1 MSILLLKSRS
11 YLWLKISVIN
21 LLIVSILG
29 VTLRYK
35 IAFALPFIDQKSLLH
50 GHSHFAFTG
59 WITQAL
65 LALLVLHLSKR
76 FEKDMFVKYRWIL
89 ILNLISAYGMLIAFP
104 IQGYGAVSISFSV
117 LSIFASYFFVWTYW
131 KDLNKTNPHPSK
143 LWLRASL
150 VFYAISSL
158 GAFSLAVMMATHSVQ
173 QHWYLGSVYFFLHF
187 QYNGW
192 FFFAAVGLFIGTF
205 IRMGIPADKLKSIFI
220 LFAGACIP
228 AYFLSILWAEIPMW
242 VYILTVIA
250 AIGQVVGWFWL
261 VKLIWPK
268 LSYFKTEFVSLSRW
282 LFGLSATALTIKL
295 LLQAGSVI
303 PQLSTLSYGFRPII
317 IGYLHL
323 VLLGIFTLFLIA
335 YFIQKRLFRKSKVLK
350 TGIIFFTSGIILNE
364 LLLMVQG
371 IEGMNYTGVPYIN
384 EALFGAALIM
394 FTGLLCINLSLKS
407 PSESDSM
414 AE

>member
-1 MSILLLKSRS
+1 MSNRLLKSRS
-11 YLWLKISVIN
+11 YLWLKISIIN

-35 IAFALPFIDQKSLLH
+35 IAFALPFVDQKHLLH
-50 GHSHFAFTG
+50 GHSHFAFSG

-76 FEKDMFVKYRWIL
+76 FETDMFRKYRWIL
-89 ILNLISAYGMLIAFP
+89 ILNLVSAYGMLIAFP
-104 IQGYGAVSISFSV
+104 IQGYGAVSIFFSV
-117 LSIFASYFFVWTYW
+117 LSIVASYFFCWVYW

-143 LWLRASL
+143 LWIRASL
-150 VFYAISSL
+150 IFFALSSL
-158 GAFSLAVMMATHSVQ
+158 GAFSLAYMMAIHSVQ

-192 FFFAAVGLFIGTF
+192 FFFAVLGLFCGTF
-205 IRMGIPADKLKSIFI
+205 IRMGIPANKLKIIFI
-220 LFAGACIP
+220 LFAGACVP
-228 AYFLSILWAEIPMW
+228 AYFLSILWAEISMPI
-242 VYILTVIA
+242 YILTVIA
-250 AIGQVVGWFWL
+250 SIAQLVGWFWL

-268 LSYFKTEFVSLSRW
+268 LSYFKREFDSLARW
-282 LFGLSATALTIKL
+282 LFGFSATALTIKL

-323 VLLGIFTLFLIA
+323 VTLGIFTLFLLA
-335 YFIQKRLFRKSKVLK
+335 YFIQKRLFRKSKVLIS
-350 TGIIFFTSGIILNE
+350 GIIFFTTGIILNE
-364 LLLMVQG
+364 LLLMIQG
-371 IEGMNYTGVPYIN
+371 IEGMNYEGVPFIN
-384 EALFGAALIM
+384 EYLFTAALIM
-394 FTGLLCINLSLKS
+394 FAGLLCINLALKS
-407 PSESDSM
+407 PSESDSL

>member
-1 MSILLLKSRS
+1 MSTLLLKSRS

-35 IAFALPFIDQKSLLH
+35 IAFSLPFIDQKNLMH

-76 FEKDMFVKYRWIL
+76 FEKDMFVKYKWIL
-89 ILNLISAYGMLIAFP
+89 ILNLVSAYGMLIAFP
-104 IQGYGAVSISFSV
+104 LQGYGAFSITFSV
-117 LSIFASYFFVWTYW
+117 LSIFASYIFVWMYW

-143 LWLRASL
+143 LWMRASL
-150 VFYAISSL
+150 IFYALSSL
-158 GAFSLAVMMATHSVQ
+158 GAFSLAIMMATHSVK
-173 QHWYLGSVYFFLHF
+173 QHLYLGSVYFFLHF

-192 FFFAAVGLFIGTF
+192 FFFAILGLFCGTF
-205 IRMGIPADKLKSIFI
+205 IRMGIPANKLKSIFI

-228 AYFLSILWAEIPMW
+228 AYFLSILWADLPMPI
-242 VYILTVIA
+242 YILTVIA
-250 AIGQVVGWFWL
+250 SIGQVIGWFWL
-261 VKLIWPK
+261 VKLLWPK
-268 LSYFKTEFVSLSRW
+268 LSYFKTEFDTLARW

-335 YFIQKRLFRKSKVLK
+335 YFIQKKLFRKSKVLIA
-350 TGIIFFTSGIILNE
+350 GIILFTSGIILNE

-371 IEGMNYTGVPYIN
+371 IEGMNYEGVPFIN
-384 EALFGAALIM
+384 EYLFAAALIM
-394 FTGLLCINLSLKS
+394 FTGLLFINLSLKS
-407 PSESDSM
+407 PSESGSLS
-414 AE
+414 E